1 MNVNW
6 IRIGRITSVALPIIG
21 AIVGSVVG
29 EKQNEKTTVETTKK
43 LFEEY
48 VSAEKK

>member
-6 IRIGRITSVALPIIG
+6 IKIGRITSVALPIIG

-29 EKQNEKTTVETTKK
+29 EKQNEKTTIETTKK
-43 LFEEY
+43 LFKEY
-48 VSAEKK
+48 IDRKK

>member
-6 IRIGRITSVALPIIG
+6 INIGRIPSVALPIIG

-29 EKQNEKTTVETTKK
+29 EKQNEKTTVETTEK
-43 LFEEY
+43 LFKEY
-48 VSAEKK
+48 ISAEKK